1 MKKLFL
7 FIASLML
14 MVSCNTR
21 YANQQQE
28 QQDEQS
34 VEITTPFNF
43 VEPQAIDCADS
54 YTVFQTLGEDYG
66 LARSIDSPTLVVV
79 VTDRICYDNI
89 EICSSDSTKFMMI
102 GTYNYQSMDSLYR
115 TVPVLRLYNKTE

>member
-1 MKKLFL
+1 MALC
-7 FIASLML
+7 ML
-14 MVSCNTR
+14 VSCNINNTKE
-21 YANQQQE
+21 E
-28 QQDEQS
+28 QREEQTI
-34 VEITTPFNF
+34 ELTTPFNF
-43 VEPQAIDCADS
+43 IEPQAIDCANS

-79 VTDRICYDNI
+79 VTDCICYDDI